1 MEQIMKQ
8 HYVVGFA
15 FNPEKNKVLLIK
27 KNRPNWQAGKFN
39 GIGGKIE
46 SFDSSPFIAMS
57 REFKEETGLEI
68 SPKEW
73 DLFNIIESP
82 DFKLFVFHTT
92 STTLD
97 DFQSITDEIVHY
109 VEVSDLFNNQFSECI
124 SNLSWLISMCLDR
137 DIDRISGQITYQN
150 F

>member
-1 MEQIMKQ
+1 MKQ

-46 SFDSSPFIAMS
+46 SFDDSPFIAMA
-57 REFKEETGLEI
+57 REFKEETGLDI
-68 SPKEW
+68 PAKEW
-73 DLFNIIESP
+73 DLFNTIESP
-82 DFKLFVFHTT
+82 TFKLFVFHTT
-92 STTLD
+92 STILD
-97 DFQSITDEIVHY
+97 NFQSITDEIVHY
-109 VEVSDLFNNQFSECI
+109 VDIDHLFSNQFSDCI

-137 DIDRISGQITYQN
+137 DIDRLSGHITYQD